1 MSTQSLSAAER
12 VLTTIVDQVRRAVV
26 EELRRIAGEMSD
38 RYDVELCLDRA
49 DAIEASAVAE
59 EVTR

>member
-12 VLTTIVDQVRRAVV
+12 VLTTVVDQVRRAVV
-26 EELRRIAGEMSD
+26 EELRHTAGQMND
-38 RYDVELCLDRA
+38 RYDAEFCLDRA